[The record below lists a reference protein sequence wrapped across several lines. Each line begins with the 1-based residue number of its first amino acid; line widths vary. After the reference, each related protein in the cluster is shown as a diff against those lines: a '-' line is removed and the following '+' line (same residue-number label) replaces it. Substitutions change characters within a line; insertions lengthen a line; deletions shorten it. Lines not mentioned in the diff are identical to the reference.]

1 MTLWLADHRAGGADT
16 LVGGPPI
23 ADFAPCEPDVDPYR
37 AAVGELVVEFRQFD
51 SSDRLSA
58 ELLLER
64 RLDEPAFTAVLEST
78 PEGRDATIAKL
89 LFEVRNYD
97 PRARNSPRSLAA
109 LIRISML
116 AQIEAV
122 WWGRDHC
129 YETDDDL
136 LDATEL
142 IDLDE
147 LSAIDQLT
155 FRYRHQA
162 GTLLSRAARSA
173 ERRTLPGRS
182 PRTAGLWLA
191 MARPQTVAWLNQL
204 ADDFADLAPLGSPP
218 LWVNSLTR
226 SVAHQRRLREL
237 GYAALLP
244 SSHCV
249 GYAADI
255 EMAWYRRFHA
265 HRILRGLLL
274 DRQRAGEVNVIDEG
288 QAWHV
293 CLRPSIVQNPSQYL
307 PGGTTPQSPPQYRP
321 GGTTPQRL
329 PQPATG

>member
-1 MTLWLADHRAGGADT
+1 VTLWLAGRRAGGADT
-16 LVGGPPI
+16 ALGGPPI
-23 ADFAPCEPDVDPYR
+23 ADFAPCEPDVGPYR
-37 AAVGELVVEFRQFD
+37 AAVGDLVAEFRQFD
-51 SSDRLSA
+51 SSDRVSA
-58 ELLLER
+58 EFALER
-64 RLDEPAFTAVLEST
+64 RLDEPAFTPVLEAT
-78 PEGRDATIAKL
+78 PDGRDATIAKL

-97 PRARNSPRSLAA
+97 PSERNSPASLAA
-109 LIRISML
+109 MLRISML

-122 WWGRDHC
+122 WWGRDDC

-136 LDATEL
+136 LDAAEL
-142 IDLDE
+142 TDLDE
-147 LSAIDQLT
+147 LSAIGQLSFT
-155 FRYRHQA
+155 YRHQSA
-162 GTLLSRAARSA
+162 TLLSRAARST

-191 MARPQTVAWLNQL
+191 KARPQAVAWLNQL
-204 ADDFADLAPLGSPP
+204 AEDFAEFAPAGTPP

-255 EMAWYRRFHA
+255 EMAWYRRFRA

-274 DRQRAGEVNVIDEG
+274 DRQRADEVNVIDEG

-293 CLRPSIVQNPSQYL
+293 CLRPSIVSAPRSL
-307 PGGTTPQSPPQYRP
+307 
-321 GGTTPQRL
+321 
-329 PQPATG
+329 QPASS